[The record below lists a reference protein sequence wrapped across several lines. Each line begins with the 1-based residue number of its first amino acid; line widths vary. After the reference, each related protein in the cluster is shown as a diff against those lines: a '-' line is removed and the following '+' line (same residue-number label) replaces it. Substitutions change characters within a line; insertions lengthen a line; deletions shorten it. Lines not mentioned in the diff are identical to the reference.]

1 MFCARFVC
9 TCVCELTSRGI
20 GPSLCTRRFSS
31 KVTVT
36 CPMWL
41 VGEGVTSLNWGKED
55 MEKSTGLGEEVI
67 IMAFGRSREIR
78 QDDEVCS

>member
-1 MFCARFVC
+1 
-9 TCVCELTSRGI
+9 
-20 GPSLCTRRFSS
+20 
-31 KVTVT
+31 
-36 CPMWL
+36 
-41 VGEGVTSLNWGKED
+41 

>member
-1 MFCARFVC
+1 MCCARFVC

-20 GPSLCTRRFSS
+20 GPSLCTRRVSS

-41 VGEGVTSLNWGKED
+41 GGEGCNFSKLGD
-55 MEKSTGLGEEVI
+55 RRYGEEYG
-67 IMAFGRSREIR
+67 AGGGGYHYGFR
-78 QDDEVCS
+78 